1 MRMPA
6 FEIWLRTM
14 GVSLSVVI
22 ALATSPA
29 GLAAAGNQAVSQAP
43 TADQIV
49 NQLQENGGVFP
60 GFRRN
65 HAKGVCVSG
74 YFESSGGATRY
85 SVAQVF
91 ISGERT
97 PVIGRLSIPGTNP
110 YAWDDGTPI
119 RGMALM
125 FLQADGQQWRTAMNA
140 VPFFPVAT
148 PAANYEFLKAQQPLP
163 TTGDPDPKK
172 LAAFFASHPTANAFR
187 IWDRTTKLSASYA
200 TVQYNSLDSFY
211 LVDAESHRY
220 AVRWSMVPEA
230 IADGRAAPTD
240 QPDFLATDLR
250 QRLSQGPL
258 RWRLVVT
265 LANPGDRVNDAA
277 IAWLADR
284 RHIDA
289 GTLVIRASQPQSI
302 GVCRDISFNPLVL
315 PRGIEPSDDP
325 LLQDR
330 AETYAESLRRRLRDE
345 SRQHATTVAPSPSTH
360 PQ

>member
-60 GFRRN
+60 G
-65 HAKGVCVSG
+65 S
-74 YFESSGGATRY
+74 
-85 SVAQVF
+85 
-91 ISGERT
+91 
-97 PVIGRLSIPGTNP
+97 NP

-187 IWDRTTKLSASYA
+187 IWDRTTKPSASYA
-200 TVQYNSLDSFY
+200 TVQYNSLDAFEF
-211 LVDAESHRY
+211 VDARGRRQ

-230 IADGRAAPTD
+230 IADGRPAPTD
-240 QPDFLATDLR
+240 QPDFLAADLR
-250 QRLSQGPL
+250 QRLSQAPL

-265 LANPGDRVNDAA
+265 LANPGDRVNE
-277 IAWLADR
+277 DR
-284 RHIDA
+284 K
-289 GTLVIRASQPQSI
+289 
-302 GVCRDISFNPLVL
+302 
-315 PRGIEPSDDP
+315 
-325 LLQDR
+325 
-330 AETYAESLRRRLRDE
+330 
-345 SRQHATTVAPSPSTH
+345 
-360 PQ
+360 